1 MLYDMKPL
9 LLSDLRGQIRHMRC
23 IRRGPL
29 SKWCLRRG
37 QMHMWCGFV
46 CMCAPLA
53 HILWLKNL
61 PAYKNTLYIYIY
73 IHKSLVVNIYWQGK
87 RKLFIMV
94 YARKR
99 ILCSFKRHLPRK
111 EAVQRPLTGAKLSP
125 HRHRN
130 LSSSRSLT
138 QLVCCNEL
146 QSAWLLHSRPLA
158 AYKRK

>member
-1 MLYDMKPL
+1 
-9 LLSDLRGQIRHMRC
+9 
-23 IRRGPL
+23 
-29 SKWCLRRG
+29 
-37 QMHMWCGFV
+37 MHKTRTSIQVVLETRPNAHVVWV
-46 CMCAPLA
+46 CMHVCSIGT
-53 HILWLKNL
+53 HIVVEESPSVQK
-61 PAYKNTLYIYIY
+61 YIIYIY